1 MMSQPLPRRTF
12 LRGCLL
18 TGAGVCVGSVVSGL
32 RLPQAPAGFAE
43 NDSHPHAP
51 HPTFEQRVKDLKLEL
66 PPASKPVATYVP
78 AVISGNLLYT
88 AGHIPWLGDGKPLPG
103 RVGADLTL
111 EQGAAAARSVG
122 LSILTTVRQTLGTL
136 DRVVRLVKVLG
147 MVNCTPDFTQQPK
160 VINGFS
166 ELMVQIFGDV
176 SGKGAR
182 SAIGVSALPFNVPVE
197 IEAIFE
203 VRR

>member
-1 MMSQPLPRRTF
+1 
-12 LRGCLL
+12 
-18 TGAGVCVGSVVSGL
+18 L

-43 NDSHPHAP
+43 KDSHPSAP
-51 HPTFEQRVKDLKLEL
+51 LPNFEQRVKDLKLEL

-78 AVISGNLLYT
+78 AVITGNLLFT

-176 SGKGAR
+176 AGKGAR